1 MDKVLDYIR
10 SHHDAYLAE
19 LVDLLKIPSISSEKE
34 HKNDMKTAVKHLAGR
49 MKKAGLKGVKV
60 MATGGHP
67 AVYGEWCKAGK
78 DKPTVLVYGHYDVQP
93 VDPLNLWKTPPFEP
107 DVRPSNKV
115 KGTRDLYARGAAD
128 DKGQL
133 FIHLLA
139 VEAHL
144 KVNGKL
150 PVNVKFIFEGEEEI
164 GSPNLVPLM
173 KKHRTLLKAD
183 SVVVSDTPMFDYGK
197 PSICYGLRGLSFME
211 LRITGPN
218 SDLHSGT
225 FGGIVANPINVLC
238 DMVAR
243 LTDARGR
250 VAIPGFY
257 DDVVKLTAA
266 ERKAYAALK
275 VTDTSFKRQL
285 DVRELAGEKGYT
297 AAERQSARPTLDVN
311 GISGGYEGKGAKTVI
326 ASKAMAKISMRLVPN
341 QDPKKIAR
349 LFTRHVKKIAPR
361 SVRIEVLDLHG
372 GDPAITPLDNP
383 ATQAAMRALKTAFGK
398 KVLTTREGGSIPIVA
413 DFQKILGAPTVLM
426 GFGVPDE
433 NLHAPNEKLHLPN
446 FFTGIEASAH
456 YFTELAG

>member
-10 SHHDAYLAE
+10 SNHDRYLAE
-19 LVDLLKIPSISSEKE
+19 LVELLKIPSISSEKQ
-34 HKNDMKTAVKHLAGR
+34 HKGDMKTAARHLAAR
-49 MKKAGLKGVKV
+49 MKKAGLGGVKV
-60 MATGGHP
+60 IPTKGHP

-107 DVRPSNKV
+107 SVRPSNRV
-115 KGTRDLYARGAAD
+115 KGAKDLYARGAAD

-139 VEAHL
+139 AEAHL
-144 KVNGKL
+144 EINGSL
-150 PVNVKFIFEGEEEI
+150 PLNVKFIFEGEEEI

-173 KKHRTLLKAD
+173 KKHKSLLKCD

-211 LRITGPN
+211 VHVTGPN

-225 FGGIVANPINVLC
+225 FGGIAANPINVLC
-238 DMVAR
+238 EMVAK
-243 LTDARGR
+243 LTDKRGK

-257 DDVVKLTAA
+257 DDVVRLTAA

-275 VTDTSFKRQL
+275 VSDTSFKRQL
-285 DVRELAGEKGYT
+285 GVRELAGEKGYS
-297 AAERQSARPTLDVN
+297 AVERQSARPTLDVN

-349 LFTRHVKKIAPR
+349 LFTKRIKELAPR
-361 SVRIEVLDLHG
+361 SVRVEVFDLHG
-372 GDPAITPLDNP
+372 GDPAMTALDNP
-383 ATQAAMRALKTAFGK
+383 ATQAAMRALKKAFGK

>member
-10 SHHDAYLAE
+10 SHQGDYLDE
-19 LVDLLKIPSISSEKE
+19 LVELLKIPSISSEKE
-34 HKNDMKTAVKHLAGR
+34 HKGDMKTAAKHLAGR
-49 MKKAGLKGVKV
+49 MKKAGLQGVKV

-93 VDPLNLWKTPPFEP
+93 VDPLNLWRTPPFEP
-107 DVRPSNKV
+107 TIRPSTKV
-115 KGTRDLYARGAAD
+115 KGANDLYARGAAD

-133 FIHLLA
+133 YIHLKA

-144 KVNGKL
+144 KVNGTL

-164 GSPNLVPLM
+164 GSPNLTPLM
-173 KKHRTLLKAD
+173 KKHRRLLKAD

-197 PSICYGLRGLSFME
+197 PSICYGLRGLAFME
-211 LRITGPN
+211 VQITGPN

-225 FGGIVANPINVLC
+225 YGGIVANPINVLC
-238 DMVAR
+238 EIIAKLKNAR
-243 LTDARGR
+243 EKIT
-250 VAIPGFY
+250 IPGFY

-266 ERKAYAALK
+266 ERKAYAALRQS
-275 VTDTSFKRQL
+275 DASFKRQL
-285 DVRELAGEKGYT
+285 DVRELSGEMGFT
-297 AAERQSARPTLDVN
+297 ATERLWARPTLDVN

-349 LFTRHVKKIAPR
+349 LFTQQVKKLAPR
-361 SVRIEVLDLHG
+361 SVRVEVLDLHG
-372 GDPAITPLDNP
+372 GSAALTPLDNP
-383 ATQAAMRALKTAFGK
+383 ATQAAMRALKKAFGK

-433 NLHAPNEKLHLPN
+433 NIHAPNEKLHLPN
-446 FFTGIEASAH
+446 FYTGIEASAH
-456 YFTELAG
+456 YFNELAG